1 MEFQD
6 SYHIPVTSPST
17 MYCISVPFQQLKV
30 FWHKTQHSFCC
41 STEFSNRLA
50 LPAFYL
56 HLILPYAQDSTA
68 HSKMGLCISS
78 INQEN
83 APTGT
88 PTDHFSTGNSSSEVP
103 SFKMTLIYVA
113 NWPTHI
119 IAHAHHRIGN
129 LVLSVAWR

>member
-1 MEFQD
+1 LEKKVLAEFTD
-6 SYHIPVTSPST
+6 YSLS
-17 MYCISVPFQQLKV
+17 LREARAR
-30 FWHKTQHSFCC
+30 
-41 STEFSNRLA
+41 TEVRPEKNAASWLA